1 MIDISTLD
9 LLKYMGQRPP
19 MYIGEYDIFSLKAFL
34 DGLAFQRKSEDEGL
48 VFLQQVFYP
57 WLKEKYALEEEQ
69 LWAQQLSLLC
79 DTQEEAV
86 HFFFTLFDECYKEYT
101 SGHIKPRS
109 QSPSSKVSY
118 KEMTT
123 IELMELIRENP
134 SAYLSKYGL
143 RCFNA
148 FLGGYEIHQE
158 SDETDEE
165 LRDFGHWIQKRY
177 SIFDTR
183 GMIGILELVTETE
196 GEALDKF
203 FELWDIFRGK
213 ITEAPIEL
221 TPKQLEVKQRF
232 IQGLQEVFRKGYD
245 PREIGHYTQLF
256 SYDNWLEAVALR
268 DIIAALY
275 WFSEEKEETFVQLV
289 QKHLG
294 IDIYQS
300 ITSEKK

>member
-1 MIDISTLD
+1 MIDITTLD
-9 LLKYMGQRPP
+9 LFKYMGQRPP

-134 SAYLSKYGL
+134 SAYLSKYSL

-148 FLGGYEIHQE
+148 FLGG
-158 SDETDEE
+158 
-165 LRDFGHWIQKRY
+165 
-177 SIFDTR
+177 
-183 GMIGILELVTETE
+183 
-196 GEALDKF
+196 
-203 FELWDIFRGK
+203 
-213 ITEAPIEL
+213 
-221 TPKQLEVKQRF
+221 
-232 IQGLQEVFRKGYD
+232 
-245 PREIGHYTQLF
+245 
-256 SYDNWLEAVALR
+256 
-268 DIIAALY
+268 
-275 WFSEEKEETFVQLV
+275 
-289 QKHLG
+289 
-294 IDIYQS
+294 
-300 ITSEKK
+300 

>member
-1 MIDISTLD
+1 MIDITTLD

-19 MYIGEYDIFSLKAFL
+19 MYIGKYDIFSLKAFL
-34 DGLAFQRKSEDEGL
+34 DGLAFQPKSEDEGL

-148 FLGGYEIHQE
+148 FLGGWDIHQE

-165 LRDFGHWIQKRY
+165 LLDFEHWIQKRY

-183 GMIGILELVTETE
+183 GTIGILELVTETE

-221 TPKQLEVKQRF
+221 TPKQQEVKQRF

-245 PREIGHYTQLF
+245 PEEIGHYTRLF
-256 SYDNWLEAVALR
+256 SYDNCPGAVALR

-275 WFSEEKEETFVQLV
+275 WFSEEKKETFVQLV